1 MLNVPASTDHYSF
14 IMGYSNDRPIKM
26 AGQKIVVIL
35 GSSSDL
41 SFAHR
46 VGDFLSKSH
55 FQVECEYKISSAHRN
70 TEKLLEDLKTYE
82 LSGGRIVYITIA
94 GLSDALSGIVA
105 GNSKHPVLACPPDLE
120 QHGFPKAFS
129 SMMMPTGIAVS
140 LVASPENAALIAVKT
155 LALCDSLLMK
165 RVTEYMNELR
175 STVAKA
181 DADLKSGRAKGASA
195 T

>member
-1 MLNVPASTDHYSF
+1 
-14 IMGYSNDRPIKM
+14 M
-26 AGQKIVVIL
+26 AGQKIVIML
-35 GSSSDL
+35 GSASDL
-41 SFAHR
+41 SFAQR
-46 VGDFLSKSH
+46 VRDFLHKSR

-70 TEKLLEDLKTYE
+70 TAKLLEDLKACE
-82 LSGGRIVYITIA
+82 QPGGKIVYITIA

-129 SMMMPTGIAVS
+129 SMMMPKGIAVS

-155 LALCDSLLMK
+155 LALCNSSLMK
-165 RVTEYMNELR
+165 RVAEYMGELR
-175 STVAKA
+175 RAVAEA
-181 DADLKSGRAKGASA
+181 DAALRSGEAKKAPD

>member
-1 MLNVPASTDHYSF
+1 MV
-14 IMGYSNDRPIKM
+14 G
-26 AGQKIVVIL
+26 GKIVVML
-35 GSSSDL
+35 GSASDL

-46 VGDFLSKSH
+46 VGDFLRHSC

-70 TEKLLEDLKTYE
+70 TEKLLNDLKTYE
-82 LSGGRIVYITIA
+82 QPGDRIVYITVA

-129 SMMMPTGIAVS
+129 SMMMPKGIAVS
-140 LVASPENAALIAVKT
+140 LVSSPENAALIAVKT
-155 LALCDSLLMK
+155 LALCDSSLMK
-165 RVTEYMNELR
+165 RVTEYMGELR
-175 STVAKA
+175 SAVTKA
-181 DADLKSGRAKGASA
+181 DADLKSGKEKRAVN

>member
-1 MLNVPASTDHYSF
+1 
-14 IMGYSNDRPIKM
+14 MGYLNDRPIKM
-26 AGQKIVVIL
+26 AGQKIVIML

-46 VGDFLSKSH
+46 VGDFLRKSR
-55 FQVECEYKISSAHRN
+55 FLVECEYKISSAHRN

-82 LSGGRIVYITIA
+82 QSRVRIVYITIA

-105 GNSKHPVLACPPDLE
+105 GNSNHPVLACPPDLE

-129 SMMMPTGIAVS
+129 SMMMPKGIAVS
-140 LVASPENAALIAVKT
+140 LVVSPENAALVAVKT
-155 LALCDSLLMK
+155 LALCDSSLMK
-165 RVTEYMNELR
+165 RVTEYMIEVR
-175 STVAKA
+175 SSVAKA
-181 DADLKSGRAKGASA
+181 DSDLKSGEAKGALE

>member
-1 MLNVPASTDHYSF
+1 MT
-14 IMGYSNDRPIKM
+14 G
-26 AGQKIVVIL
+26 GKIVVLL
-35 GSSSDL
+35 GSASDL

-46 VGDFLSKSH
+46 VGDFLRHSR

-70 TEKLLEDLKTYE
+70 TEKLLNDLKTFE
-82 LSGGRIVYITIA
+82 HPRGKIVYITIA

-105 GNSKHPVLACPPDLE
+105 GNSNHPVLACPPDLE

-129 SMMMPTGIAVS
+129 SMMMPKGIAVS
-140 LVASPENAALIAVKT
+140 LVSSPENAALVAVKT
-155 LALCDSLLMK
+155 LALCDSSLMK

-175 STVAKA
+175 SAVAKA
-181 DADLKSGRAKGASA
+181 DADLKGSKEKKALN